1 MTLTKN
7 LRFMNRNKALYYY
20 RGTIFRFMNR
30 KKSRDPGSRTGK
42 NHVILDLR
50 TPHWVKYSVF
60 ARISALC
67 QARVIFIPTM
77 HMGSLH
83 SITPMRMVG
92 IVVIL
97 ARHSAKI

>member
-42 NHVILDLR
+42 KSRD
-50 TPHWVKYSVF
+50 T
-60 ARISALC
+60 
-67 QARVIFIPTM
+67 
-77 HMGSLH
+77 
-83 SITPMRMVG
+83 
-92 IVVIL
+92 
-97 ARHSAKI
+97 